1 MTVTQISAKAND
13 NRAERL
19 CRKFMIA
26 GIAAWISALTVFSAG
41 HILNNIE
48 HVHLVKATSAF
59 KELVATDICRRAD
72 AEPSTAIPS
81 LHARPVGN
89 TQNTDNTDSQRHI
102 PAQDGAIVFQRN
114 DGDK

>member
-1 MTVTQISAKAND
+1 MTANSQSQRKAND

-26 GIAAWISALTVFSAG
+26 GIAAWISALVVFSAG

-72 AEPSTAIPS
+72 AEPATTTLA

-89 TQNTDNTDSQRHI
+89 TQNTDNTDFTTLHTCTGWGDCL
-102 PAQDGAIVFQRN
+102 PK
-114 DGDK
+114 GDK

>member
-1 MTVTQISAKAND
+1 MTPRYQSRSKAND
-13 NRAERL
+13 NHVDPR

-26 GIAAWISALTVFSAG
+26 GIAAWISGLTMVSAG

-72 AEPSTAIPS
+72 AEPATTTLA

-89 TQNTDNTDSQRHI
+89 TQNTDNTDFTTLHTCTGWGDCL
-102 PAQDGAIVFQRN
+102 PK
-114 DGDK
+114 GDK

>member
-1 MTVTQISAKAND
+1 MTPRFQPKAHD
-13 NRAERL
+13 NRVDRR

-59 KELVATDICRRAD
+59 KELVAADICRTAD

-81 LHARPVGN
+81 LHARPVGS
-89 TQNTDNTDSQRHI
+89 TQNTYNTDFATLHTCTGWGDCL
-102 PAQDGAIVFQRN
+102 PK
-114 DGDK
+114 GDK

>member
-1 MTVTQISAKAND
+1 
-13 NRAERL
+13 
-19 CRKFMIA
+19 MIA
-26 GIAAWISALTVFSAG
+26 GIAAWISGLTMFSAG

-72 AEPSTAIPS
+72 AEPATTTLA

-89 TQNTDNTDSQRHI
+89 TQNTDNTDFTTLHTCTGWGDCL
-102 PAQDGAIVFQRN
+102 PK
-114 DGDK
+114 GDK